1 MSNAPAGEV
10 LIRPARE
17 EEIGAVLALWQE
29 AEAPPSP
36 TDSPG
41 SLQNLVRRD
50 PEALLVAEAR
60 GEIIGSLIAGWDG
73 WRGNLYRLA
82 VRPSHRRMGVA
93 HMLVGEAVR
102 RLRRNGAVRINAQ
115 VILADARATGF
126 WSAVGFAHDPRMA
139 RFLVGRTVPPTGN
152 DGGATNPRSTERA

>member
-60 GEIIGSLIAGWDG
+60 GEVFGRLTAGWDG
-73 WRGNLYRLA
+73 WRGNLYRLS
-82 VRPSHRRMGVA
+82 VRPRPRR
-93 HMLVGEAVR
+93 
-102 RLRRNGAVRINAQ
+102 I
-115 VILADARATGF
+115 
-126 WSAVGFAHDPRMA
+126 
-139 RFLVGRTVPPTGN
+139 
-152 DGGATNPRSTERA
+152 GGAHTRGGGGGRALR